1 MDSYYQ
7 GLEGILVSKDN
18 GVATVTLNRPDSRN
32 AISPRM
38 HQELSEIWPRI
49 SADPEIDVVI
59 LTGAG
64 RSFCAGGDVKGMDA
78 GAFKQRGTM
87 ATEAR
92 LIVTTLLDLEQ
103 PVIAAINGD
112 AIGLGATI
120 ALFCDVTVAAE
131 TARIAD
137 PHVRVGLVAGDGGAV
152 IWPHLIGPNRAKEFL
167 MRGSMV
173 SGAEAARMGLVN
185 YAVPAGEVMKKATE
199 LARELADGP
208 RWAIRWTK
216 VSVNKMLKESVNLVL
231 DTSLAFEEVSMRM
244 PDHQEA
250 ARAFVEKRKPVF
262 NRE

>member
-1 MDSYYQ
+1 MDSYYKT
-7 GLEGILVSKDN
+7 LETIVVSKDN
-18 GVATVTLNRPDSRN
+18 GVASVTLNRPDSRN
-32 AISPRM
+32 AVSLKM
-38 HQELSEIWPRI
+38 HHELSEIWPRI
-49 SADPEIDVVI
+49 SADPDIDVVI

-64 RSFCAGGDVKGMDA
+64 KAFCAGGDVKGMDS
-78 GAFKQRGTM
+78 GAFRNQ
-87 ATEAR
+87 ALSTEAR
-92 LIVTTLLDLEQ
+92 LLITRLLDVEQ

-120 ALFCDVTVAAE
+120 GLFCDITVASE

-152 IWPHLIGPNRAKEFL
+152 IWPHLLGPNRAKEFL
-167 MRGSMV
+167 MRGNSV
-173 SGAEAARMGLVN
+173 NGAEAARIGLVN
-185 YAVPAGEVMKKATE
+185 YAVPAEQVMKKANE

-216 VSVNKMLKESVNLVL
+216 VSVNKILKESVNLVL
-231 DTSLAFEEVSMRM
+231 DTSLAFEEVTMSM

-262 NRE
+262 HKA